1 MLSAIRRLFLSR
13 NSESLHEDKTALK
26 AKLIAVAVARTTY
39 YADFAH

>member
-13 NSESLHEDKTALK
+13 NSGSLQNDKTDLK